1 MGNIVRLVVLI
12 FNIVL
17 FSTVKIEEQSDVL
30 ITYLLIFNTLSFV
43 GVYFFDFNPLSK
55 KKGNNLLKLEDD
67 IKNSPFKT
75 KVYSEIKYSLF
86 ENKLNWL
93 VLLFPLVFLLFV
105 ESHDF
110 KILDVIFSFI
120 IFLHLVLNICILS
133 ILIRNYYKKLYILY
147 IIMIGIIFQTYNS
160 LFLLT
165 KVNLFW
171 YSVSLILVSYV
182 FIVILSFRINKLM
195 KK

>member
-67 IKNSPFKT
+67 IKNLPFKT

-147 IIMIGIIFQTYNS
+147 IIMIGIILQTYNS